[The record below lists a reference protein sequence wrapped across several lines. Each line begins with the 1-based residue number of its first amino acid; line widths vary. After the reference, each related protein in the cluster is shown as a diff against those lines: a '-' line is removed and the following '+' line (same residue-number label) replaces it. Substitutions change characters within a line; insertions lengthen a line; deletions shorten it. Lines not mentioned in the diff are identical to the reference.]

1 MAPGGRVVTRK
12 VLLGG
17 MAGGVA
23 LFVWSVV
30 AWTLLPLHSP
40 SVRRLPAE
48 EQVIGALVTAK
59 TSAGF
64 YVIPG
69 LPDPSGSLKE
79 RQEAM
84 KAWEERAGHGPVAT
98 LVYNPAGRSPS
109 RMFRPMIRGLAL
121 ALACTLFSAW
131 VLSRARIAS
140 HLGRV
145 AFVLGMGSFSWFLG
159 PAMQWNWFGYPGG
172 HTLAML
178 ADVVIGWAIVG
189 VVQAGILR
197 PVVSGPTPS
206 RPAA

>member
-1 MAPGGRVVTRK
+1 VTRK

-23 LFVWSVV
+23 LFVWSIV

-40 SVRRLPAE
+40 STRRLPAE
-48 EQVIGALVTAK
+48 DQVVAALVTAQ
-59 TSAGF
+59 TPAGF
-64 YVIPG
+64 FVIPG
-69 LPDPSGSLKE
+69 LHEPSGSSKE
-79 RQEAM
+79 QQEAAM
-84 KAWEERAGHGPVAT
+84 KAWEDRAGHGPVAT

-109 RMFRPMIRGLAL
+109 RMFWPMIRGLSL

-145 AFVLGMGSFSWFLG
+145 AFVLGMGSFAWFLG

-172 HTLAML
+172 YTLAML
-178 ADVVIGWAIVG
+178 TDAVIGWAIVG

-197 PVVSGPTPS
+197 PVVSGPP
-206 RPAA
+206 PA